1 MSKLKTLGLGL
12 IAVMAMAAM
21 AAPAQAVEKGDFWAA
36 AGATKIDATGGKS
49 TFVFG
54 GKELTCPAVTGNAVY
69 KEEGPT
75 LTGENIRYGDAN
87 HTCHVV
93 VFGITFPIT
102 VDENSCHFT
111 FHAGTYTPSEG
122 VSHGSVTIENC
133 ENDSITIT
141 IWPPGSHPNPDP
153 PECTLHIPEQTING
167 ITYDNVTTEENK
179 MAVEITPN
187 NAPVTTTQTKTEG
200 SFVCPEHLHGNAT
213 YNGSVLAK
221 ATNDDE
227 EFVDT
232 TVTGTEL

>member
-1 MSKLKTLGLGL
+1 MRNPKTLVLSL
-12 IAVMAMAAM
+12 AALLAMAAM

-36 AGATKIDATGGKS
+36 EGAVEIDATGGTAS
-49 TFVFG
+49 FAFG
-54 GKELTCPAVTGNAVY
+54 GKTFTCPALSGNAVY

-102 VDENSCHFT
+102 FDENSCHFT
-111 FHAGTYTPSEG
+111 FHAGTYIPSED

-133 ENDSITIT
+133 ENDSMTMT
-141 IWPPGSHPNPDP
+141 IWPPGDHPNPDP
-153 PECTLHIPEQTING
+153 PECTLHIPEQTIGG
-167 ITYDNVTTEENK
+167 ITYDNVTTEDEV
-179 MAVEITPN
+179 MAIKITLN
-187 NAPVTTTQTKTEG
+187 NAPLTTTQTETEG
-200 SFVCPEHLHGNAT
+200 SFLCPEHLHGDIIQ
-213 YNGSVLAK
+213 NGSLIAK

-232 TVTGTEL
+232 TVTGTES